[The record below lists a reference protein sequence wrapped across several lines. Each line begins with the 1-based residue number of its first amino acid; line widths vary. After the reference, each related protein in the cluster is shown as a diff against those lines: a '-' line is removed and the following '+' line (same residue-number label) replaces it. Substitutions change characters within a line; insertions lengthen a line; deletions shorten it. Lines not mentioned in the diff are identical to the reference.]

1 MKGTFKKAVALGSA
15 IALVGGLAACG
26 SSSGDGTAE
35 LKFQT
40 WNLKNEKFTDYFEGL
55 IDQFEKENPGITIKW
70 VDQPADNYEDKLS
83 TDAAAGE
90 LPDVVDMGPEPAY
103 TLASAGILLNLADA
117 VPEAE
122 DDFLPAAWDAA
133 TLKGTDLEEGTYGF
147 PGTSTPVPPSIT
159 KRCLRSAAS
168 PWIRTTR
175 RPSRT
180 TSSRWPTPSAPTAVA
195 SMH

>member
-117 VPEAE
+117 VPQ
-122 DDFLPAAWDAA
+122 
-133 TLKGTDLEEGTYGF
+133 
-147 PGTSTPVPPSIT
+147 
-159 KRCLRSAAS
+159 LRS
-168 PWIRTTR
+168 
-175 RPSRT
+175 
-180 TSSRWPTPSAPTAVA
+180 
-195 SMH
+195 HLL